1 MVYTNTISLLHQK
14 STVLFR
20 TGIKI
25 RVILGEVDTCYEIL
39 PWYKKITTLPD
50 FKVSSAIELMLPTC
64 N

>member
-25 RVILGEVDTCYEIL
+25 RVNLGEVDTCYEIL
-39 PWYKKITTLPD
+39 PRHKKITTLPD
-50 FKVSSAIELMLPTC
+50 FKVSSAIEWMLPTC